1 MIQKFLKKNLT
12 LTLPLQSTLTDQ
24 TIIDTT
30 PLNTLTNISILL
42 NFFKFQFIQLLQ
54 NVITVL

>member
-1 MIQKFLKKNLT
+1 MIHKLVKKNLT

-30 PLNTLTNISILL
+30 LLNTLTNISILL